1 MAMRI
6 ATWAWFSPRARVPR
20 GAPCI
25 FGSIQQ
31 ARVNAYAPDILF
43 WSQGCFQRAVL
54 VGGQTP
60 LEQMGI
66 LRAVPDHKLS
76 SSSAILPD
84 CSGAG
89 GACVAEYSVFCTA
102 RAGGTSGSGR
112 TSQPFYA
119 ICNGKYAKHQEIAL
133 LVSKLSAG
141 QQHLRPAPKSNRA
154 GTLMADPHQNANAA
168 RALSQKGCPS
178 RA

>member
-60 LEQMGI
+60 LGQMGI
-66 LRAVPDHKLS
+66 LRAVPNHKMS

-102 RAGGTSGSGR
+102 QAGV
-112 TSQPFYA
+112 
-119 ICNGKYAKHQEIAL
+119 HQDQKEHPSLFMQSAMESMQNIQETAL
-133 LVSKLSAG
+133 LMSKLNARGSSAPPHAQIKQSRDAHSESPPIYKRG
-141 QQHLRPAPKSNRA
+141 SSAIPK
-154 GTLMADPHQNANAA
+154 
-168 RALSQKGCPS
+168 
-178 RA
+178 